1 MKGKVLLIFL
11 NVVLLGALGF
21 FYLQKDQAAPEIVLE
36 ETQLVYEVGM
46 EESRLM
52 EGVLAY
58 DNQDG
63 DITEYVVIEKIV
75 TDHQKESATI
85 TYGVADASGNIG
97 KATRTVDMIV
107 EEEEEIVSDSEEENL
122 SENEEELQT
131 GAENN
136 NAAENEPQAETD
148 SVSGQNNNG
157 GTNNSQAAAGN
168 GSSQNSGNRE
178 NSTSNSTTTNK
189 KPETNKPAAQ
199 TNNKPQNNAG
209 AAQTSNKTNEGAP
222 SLKLRQTSVRT
233 NAGSNPAWV
242 NVIEGCY
249 DDKDDYVT
257 LLGTLQ
263 VHGNYDK
270 NTPGTYHVQI
280 TVTDTNG
287 NSSAAYPL
295 EIIVD

>member
-97 KATRTVDMIV
+97 KATRTVV
-107 EEEEEIVSDSEEENL
+107 
-122 SENEEELQT
+122 
-131 GAENN
+131 A
-136 NAAENEPQAETD
+136 
-148 SVSGQNNNG
+148 
-157 GTNNSQAAAGN
+157 
-168 GSSQNSGNRE
+168 
-178 NSTSNSTTTNK
+178 
-189 KPETNKPAAQ
+189 
-199 TNNKPQNNAG
+199 
-209 AAQTSNKTNEGAP
+209 
-222 SLKLRQTSVRT
+222 
-233 NAGSNPAWV
+233 
-242 NVIEGCY
+242 
-249 DDKDDYVT
+249 
-257 LLGTLQ
+257 
-263 VHGNYDK
+263 
-270 NTPGTYHVQI
+270 
-280 TVTDTNG
+280 
-287 NSSAAYPL
+287 
-295 EIIVD
+295 

>member
-107 EEEEEIVSDSEEENL
+107 EEEEETIEENL